1 MVPLGMNVVLIGIFT
16 CNLYGIQGSIF
27 LMLAH
32 GIVASALFFI
42 IGHLY
47 KQHGT
52 RLLSYYGG
60 LVSKMPLFSL
70 YLLVFC
76 LANIGTPGTCNFV
89 GELIILIS
97 LVDNNFFVLWL
108 TTLSLVLSVA
118 YTIWFYNKIT
128 FGNIKINYIQNWKD
142 VDKKENFIFGILTF
156 ITIFLGFFPNQI
168 LDITYTS
175 SFYIVELIRF
185 KTQI

>member
-1 MVPLGMNVVLIGIFT
+1 
-16 CNLYGIQGSIF
+16 
-27 LMLAH
+27 
-32 GIVASALFFI
+32 
-42 IGHLY
+42 
-47 KQHGT
+47 
-52 RLLSYYGG
+52 
-60 LVSKMPLFSL
+60 MPLFCL

-128 FGNIKINYIQNWKD
+128 FGNIKINYILNWTD
-142 VDKKENFIFGILTF
+142 IDKKENFIFGILAL